1 MTVIVT
7 EFWKGTKARARIE
20 GEGYLAAFYHLVSR
34 NRRRWGGYIVHVAIV
49 LIFTA
54 FAAEPW
60 YVEIQQTMEPGE
72 STEVMSPLGARYT
85 LTYEG
90 MSTNVRDPDQ
100 NLAWQAIALLR
111 VDRNGS
117 PVGTLRT
124 EKRGYL
130 RPEGQQSTEVGIHS
144 RFSEDLYVILADVD
158 LQGVVVENDPNAQTA
173 TFTFLVK
180 PLVGGIWAGLFVL
193 ILGSLIGLWPSAER
207 VRSAAPARTAPRAS
221 PAHRPAPAAGD

>member
-20 GEGYLAAFYHLVSR
+20 GEGFAVAFYHLVSR

-60 YVEIQQTMEPGE
+60 YVEIQQTMQPGE
-72 STEVMSPLGARYT
+72 STEVVSPLGSRYT

-100 NLAWQAIALLR
+100 NLAWQAIALLS
-111 VDRNGS
+111 VERNGS
-117 PVGTLRT
+117 PMGTLRT
-124 EKRGYL
+124 EKRGYI

-144 RFSEDLYVILADVD
+144 RASEDLYVILADVD
-158 LQGVVVENDPNAQTA
+158 LQGVVVENDPDAQTA

-207 VRSAAPARTAPRAS
+207 VRSAAPARVGSRRQPSHT
-221 PAHRPAPAAGD
+221 PAPAAGD